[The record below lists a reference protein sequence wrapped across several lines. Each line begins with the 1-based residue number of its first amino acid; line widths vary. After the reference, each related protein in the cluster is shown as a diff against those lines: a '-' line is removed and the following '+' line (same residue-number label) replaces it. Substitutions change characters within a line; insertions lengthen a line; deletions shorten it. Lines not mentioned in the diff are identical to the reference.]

1 MLLLNYKEYYKSAVY
16 VCFNVNR
23 LIVMLQRRPLVPEL
37 LQAAKDGHLPTKSI
51 TLLRK
56 TRVDHDRL
64 PFNDLLQ
71 VVDAGLNSA

>member
-1 MLLLNYKEYYKSAVY
+1 
-16 VCFNVNR
+16 
-23 LIVMLQRRPLVPEL
+23 MLQRRPLVPEL

-64 PFNDLLQ
+64 PFNDLSQ